1 MLGKQCH
8 RVTTFCINTCF
19 QSFSTPLK
27 RKSRVSVPGYTLA
40 PSKRWSLVASAAPT
54 PPLRRSLRIYTGRRS
69 RSQLRRRRLG
79 RPGGGVRYSC
89 CMIIA
94 SGIRLCA
101 RPPCRYFPSPG
112 DAAPAGQQQQ
122 QQQQPPLIRHGTASH
137 RGGPA
142 PAISSPATTGS
153 APCKSAANHPL
164 PSGLRLASVQTTAEE
179 PLRIIIFPRYVVLTR
194 YLLWSCVHPS
204 RPICHKS
211 EFYRN

>member
-122 QQQQPPLIRHGTASH
+122 QQQQPPLIRHGTARH
-137 RGGPA
+137 HIVAGRRRPYPARRRPA
-142 PAISSPATTGS
+142 P
-153 APCKSAANHPL
+153 HP
-164 PSGLRLASVQTTAEE
+164 VNQ
-179 PLRIIIFPRYVVLTR
+179 LRIIRCLAGFVWQAFRQQPKN
-194 YLLWSCVHPS
+194 LLGLLFS
-204 RPICHKS
+204 RVTLC
-211 EFYRN
+211 